1 MPARIEVRPEMLT
14 WAIARAG
21 FVLEDFIN
29 QNPRVNAWLK
39 GERAPT
45 VRQLEEF
52 SKMVYVPLGYLLLP
66 EPPLEQELIPFFRT
80 MGKKDEKIHIN
91 VYDTILDIQ
100 QRQDWLRDYLIE
112 NDFQKLEFVGRFKE
126 SNDVQGIVADIR
138 KELQLNNQW
147 ASKHP
152 TWEEAKKQLTQ
163 AIENIGVVTVFN
175 GIVGNNTHRP
185 IPVEECRGFVLV
197 DKMAPFMFINNADW
211 KSAQIFTLVHE
222 LAHIWIGESA
232 GFDLENFLPANDPVE
247 KLCDQ
252 VAAEFLVPE
261 DVFRKLYVPHNGFSD
276 LARHFKVSII
286 VIARR
291 ALDLGFIT
299 KSEFYT
305 FYKEY
310 SKQEF
315 IKKDKQTGGGDF
327 FANSRMR
334 VNLAFATHIRNA
346 INDGQLLYRDAYR
359 LTNLKGDTFSKFLS
373 TQL

>member
-1 MPARIEVRPEMLT
+1 MPSRIEVRPEMLT

-29 QNPRVNAWLK
+29 QNPRVNAWLQ

-91 VYDTILDIQ
+91 VYDTILNIQ
-100 QRQDWLRDYLIE
+100 QRQEWLRDYLIE
-112 NDFQKLEFVGRFKE
+112 NDFQKLDFVGRFRG
-126 SNDVQGIVADIR
+126 SYDVQEIVADIR
-138 KELQLNNQW
+138 KELQLEDHW
-147 ASKHP
+147 ASKLP

-163 AIENIGVVTVFN
+163 AIENIGVVPVFN

-197 DKMAPFMFINNADW
+197 DKVAPFMFINNADW

-232 GFDLENFLPANDPVE
+232 GFDLKNFLPANDPIE

-261 DVFRKLYVPHNGFSD
+261 DAFRKLYIPQNGFRD

-291 ALDLGFIT
+291 ALDLGIIT
-299 KSEFYT
+299 KSEFFT
-305 FYKEY
+305 FYNEY

-315 IKKDKQTGGGDF
+315 IKKESQTGGGDF
-327 FANSRMR
+327 FANNKMR
-334 VNLAFATHIRNA
+334 INLAFATHIRNA